1 VDEGGNVIMLSI
13 ILGVLVI
20 VGVLAAVVA
29 SIGRTPDHLRGYY
42 GAMFWTIAIIA
53 IVGVVGVAVLGLL

>member
-1 VDEGGNVIMLSI
+1 MLSI

-20 VGVLAAVVA
+20 VGVLAAVVV

>member
-1 VDEGGNVIMLSI
+1 MLGI
-13 ILGVLVI
+13 ILGVLAILGIIIAVI
-20 VGVLAAVVA
+20 TC
-29 SIGRTPDHLRGYY
+29 IFRTPDNLRGFY